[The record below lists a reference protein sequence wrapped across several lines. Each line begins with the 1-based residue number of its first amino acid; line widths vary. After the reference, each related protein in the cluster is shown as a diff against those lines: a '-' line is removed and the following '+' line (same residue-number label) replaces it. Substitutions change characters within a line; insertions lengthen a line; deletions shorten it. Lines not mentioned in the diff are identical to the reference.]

1 MKKIIEFFTLSTI
14 LKVCFGFILG
24 SIYYNITNSKTIPE
38 KTDSTSTSESLILST
53 TKLPEIVEK
62 SMSEFT
68 ELEQVKFVAHDKF
81 NERRKLIQDYC
92 DKNSEDVELQEVN
105 NDIKW
110 NNDLWFDYKQKLI
123 FCQISK
129 VSSSTWVQS
138 LMA

>member
-1 MKKIIEFFTLSTI
+1 MKKIIERFTLSTA
-14 LKVCFGFILG
+14 LKISFGFILAA
-24 SIYYNITNSKTIPE
+24 IYYNFYSPKLIPE
-38 KTDSTSTSESLILST
+38 KTDISSTSEASNSST
-53 TKLPEIVEK
+53 TKLPDIVEK
-62 SMSEFT
+62 SLS

-81 NERRKLIQDYC
+81 SERRKRIQDYC
-92 DKNSEDVELQEVN
+92 DKNSEDMELQEVN

-110 NNDLWFDYKQKLI
+110 NQDLWFDYKQKLI

>member
-1 MKKIIEFFTLSTI
+1 MKRIIEFFTLSTV
-14 LKVCFGFILG
+14 LKISFGFILA
-24 SIYYNITNSKTIPE
+24 SIYYNTNSPKPIPE
-38 KTDSTSTSESLILST
+38 KTGITSTSEDSSSST
-53 TKLPEIVEK
+53 TKLPDVVEK
-62 SMSEFT
+62 SIS

-92 DKNSEDVELQEVN
+92 DKNAEDIELQEVN

-110 NNDLWFDYKQKLI
+110 NQDLWFDYKQKLI

>member
-1 MKKIIEFFTLSTI
+1 MKRVIECFTLSTA
-14 LKVCFGFILG
+14 LKIAFGFILA
-24 SIYYNITNSKTIPE
+24 SIYYNTYSPKSIPE
-38 KTDSTSTSESLILST
+38 KTDITSTTSEDSNSST
-53 TKLPEIVEK
+53 TELPDIVEK
-62 SMSEFT
+62 SMS

-81 NERRKLIQDYC
+81 NERRKRIQDYC
-92 DKNSEDVELQEVN
+92 DKNSEDIELQEVN

-110 NNDLWFDYKQKLI
+110 NTDLWFDYKQKLI

>member
-1 MKKIIEFFTLSTI
+1 MKRILEFFSLSTA
-14 LKVCFGFILG
+14 LKIAFGFILA
-24 SIYYNITNSKTIPE
+24 SLYYNTNSPKSIPE
-38 KTDSTSTSESLILST
+38 KTDITSTSADSNSTLQST
-53 TKLPEIVEK
+53 TKLPDIVEK
-62 SMSEFT
+62 SMS

-81 NERRKLIQDYC
+81 NERRKRIQDYC
-92 DKNSEDVELQEVN
+92 DKNSEDIELQEVN

-110 NNDLWFDYKQKLI
+110 NKDLWFDYKQKLI

>member
-14 LKVCFGFILG
+14 LKICFGFVLG
-24 SIYYNITNSKTIPE
+24 SIYYNITNSRTIPE
-38 KTDSTSTSESLILST
+38 KTDSTSTSESLISST

-62 SMSEFT
+62 SMSK
-68 ELEQVKFVAHDKF
+68 LEQVKFVAHDKF
-81 NERRKLIQDYC
+81 NERRKRIQDYC
-92 DKNSEDVELQEVN
+92 DKNSEDIELQEVN

-110 NNDLWFDYKQKLI
+110 NQDLWFDYKQKLI

-129 VSSSTWVQS
+129 VSSTTWVQS

>member
-1 MKKIIEFFTLSTI
+1 MKKIIEFFNLSTVLKI
-14 LKVCFGFILG
+14 LFGFILA
-24 SIYYNITNSKTIPE
+24 SIYYNTNISKPIPE
-38 KTDSTSTSESLILST
+38 KIDITSVSEASHSSST
-53 TKLPEIVEK
+53 TKLPDIVEK
-62 SMSEFT
+62 SIS

-92 DKNSEDVELQEVN
+92 DKNSEDIELQEVN

-110 NNDLWFDYKQKLI
+110 NQDLWFDYKQKLI